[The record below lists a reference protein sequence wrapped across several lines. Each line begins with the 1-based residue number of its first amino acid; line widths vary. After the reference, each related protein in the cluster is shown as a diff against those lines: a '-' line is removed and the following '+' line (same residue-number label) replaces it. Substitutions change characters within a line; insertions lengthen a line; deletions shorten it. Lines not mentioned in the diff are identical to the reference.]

1 MINLIMFIE
10 NFGYCSTI
18 IDLKKKIINVLNIMI
33 QLKLIVV
40 LYFKMLIIGNLN
52 TDRSSVSFI

>member
-10 NFGYCSTI
+10 NFGYCSTK
-18 IDLKKKIINVLNIMI
+18 IDLKKQKKIINVLNIMI

-40 LYFKMLIIGNLN
+40 LYFKMLIIDG
-52 TDRSSVSFI
+52 VII